1 MQRTGEI
8 NENELEEGSADT
20 PSRPKL
26 QRDSTIDVTVKVN
39 PSFYC
44 EKRCDIFMMPDLS
57 SCVSICYPAREKVK
71 RLSR

>member
-44 EKRCDIFMMPDLS
+44 EKRCEIS
-57 SCVSICYPAREKVK
+57 
-71 RLSR
+71 

>member
-39 PSFYC
+39 
-44 EKRCDIFMMPDLS
+44 RCDIFMMPDLS
-57 SCVSICYPAREKVK
+57 SCVFDLLPCQRKSEET
-71 RLSR
+71 

>member
-44 EKRCDIFMMPDLS
+44 EKHCDIFTMPDLS
-57 SCVSICYPAREKVK
+57 SCVFDLLPCQRKSEET
-71 RLSR
+71 

>member
-44 EKRCDIFMMPDLS
+44 EKKRCEIFMMPDLS
-57 SCVSICYPAREKVK
+57 SCVFDLLPCQRKSEET
-71 RLSR
+71 

>member
-44 EKRCDIFMMPDLS
+44 EKRCDIFMMPELS
-57 SCVSICYPAREKVK
+57 SCVFDLLPCQRKSEET
-71 RLSR
+71 

>member
-26 QRDSTIDVTVKVN
+26 QRNSTIDVTVKVN

-44 EKRCDIFMMPDLS
+44 EKCLTYPAV
-57 SCVSICYPAREKVK
+57 CSICYPAREIVE